1 MMATVETAGKS
12 EPRERMTKLR
22 ELREANEARLEKL
35 EVSVKAKIVADY
47 NLRLKRLGA
56 QQ

>member
-1 MMATVETAGKS
+1 MMGKIEGS
-12 EPRERMTKLR
+12 AKIDVRERMTKLR
-22 ELREANEARLEKL
+22 ELREANEQRLEKMD
-35 EVSVKAKIVADY
+35 VSVKAKLVADY